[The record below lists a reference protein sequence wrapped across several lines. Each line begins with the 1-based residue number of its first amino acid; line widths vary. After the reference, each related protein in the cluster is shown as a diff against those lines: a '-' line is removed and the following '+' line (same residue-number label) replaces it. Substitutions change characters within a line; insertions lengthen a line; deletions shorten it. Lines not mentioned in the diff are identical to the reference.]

1 MEKIISGRASVFGSN
16 IDTDQIYPGRFLS
29 ETDPDD
35 VKRHAMAG
43 ADPDFA
49 ENFQPGGLIVAG
61 TNFGCGSCANTPP
74 SPSRP
79 PASAPSSPNPSRASS
94 SATASTSAFRS

>member
-1 MEKIISGRASVFGSN
+1 MAIPKFTTFTSGAVPVEAEN

-49 ENFQPGGLIVAG
+49 ENFH
-61 TNFGCGSCANTPP
+61 
-74 SPSRP
+74 
-79 PASAPSSPNPSRASS
+79 PAV
-94 SATASTSAFRS
+94 